1 MTTNE
6 IVKTLAA
13 RLKITQR
20 EARLHLRHIF
30 AAISDRLQNGE
41 AVGLSNFGALN
52 AAAGK
57 TLRTFDATTQEFI
70 PQPAKIEFFFK
81 PYKRLKARLQKW
93 RVT

>member
-30 AAISDRLQNGE
+30 AAISDRLQKGE
-41 AVGLSNFGALN
+41 AVSLPNFGALN

-57 TLRTFDATTQEFI
+57 TLRTFDAATQEFI

-81 PYKRLKARLQKW
+81 PYKRLKARLEKW
-93 RVT
+93 RAT